1 MNSNNYSKASEN
13 FQEAVQRD
21 GENSILWCS
30 IGALYI
36 QVKQYY
42 GALQAYSRALEINPY
57 ISEAWLGVG
66 SLYERCDNQISDAIA
81 AYTRASVLDPGN
93 VMISKR
99 LELLKTATGGQIPVA
114 SEPQDRRAH
123 HHPPGLATSAGS
135 PLVGPLDLEQP
146 LSISTTFLT
155 TAMTPRLLSGGVNE
169 NNSQVALQPPSS
181 PGTHSHPPTSPPP
194 VIPSSGSDVHSSH
207 CVMSPRHT
215 KSNLGPMFEESNG
228 TKRSRKST
236 RLIRMSPQGRV
247 STPFNRRRAP
257 RPIQPLP
264 FPNSHTIGAGAR
276 MTGEPYSYNHP
287 GKSLHPFQ

>member
-1 MNSNNYSKASEN
+1 ANEETWLLIGDIAQQMGDSKHALFAYENALRHNPTSLSGLTKIARIKGDYPNFLDKEEIAIKYFTKLVEADPSIAHNWHLLGRAYMNSNNYSKASEN

-114 SEPQDRRAH
+114 SEPQD
-123 HHPPGLATSAGS
+123 
-135 PLVGPLDLEQP
+135 
-146 LSISTTFLT
+146 
-155 TAMTPRLLSGGVNE
+155 
-169 NNSQVALQPPSS
+169 
-181 PGTHSHPPTSPPP
+181 
-194 VIPSSGSDVHSSH
+194 
-207 CVMSPRHT
+207 
-215 KSNLGPMFEESNG
+215 
-228 TKRSRKST
+228 
-236 RLIRMSPQGRV
+236 
-247 STPFNRRRAP
+247 
-257 RPIQPLP
+257 
-264 FPNSHTIGAGAR
+264 
-276 MTGEPYSYNHP
+276 
-287 GKSLHPFQ
+287 